1 MEGDL
6 MPFLT
11 MVVVQLG
18 YAGMNIISKLA
29 MDSGMNPFVQ
39 VAYRQ
44 IFATVAIAPFAYF
57 VERKT
62 RPNMTLSIFFQI
74 FLCSI
79 LGVTVNQITYFVG
92 LKNSTPTIACA
103 LSNINPAVTFIMAL
117 PFGLEKLGLKSKAG
131 QAKVFGTLVCV
142 GGAILVSFYHGPIVN
157 IGQSSIHW
165 KYAETTTS
173 SASPTAHLNFILGP
187 FLLLVSA
194 ISWAAWLIIQTR
206 VSQKYGCP
214 YSSSALMCLMASVQC
229 VIVAFCFDHTLSAWS
244 LRSSIRIV
252 SSIYSGIV
260 CSALA
265 FGLMSWCIERK
276 GPLYVS
282 MFSPLLLVIVAIL
295 SWALLNEKLYAG
307 TLVGSSLIVLG
318 LYGVLWGKKREMIN
332 LKDDNGN
339 IQELGGDHEKGNR
352 GVDADYDLESLSTTN
367 VHGHGQHKTEH

>member
-57 VERKT
+57 VER
-62 RPNMTLSIFFQI
+62 I
-74 FLCSI
+74 
-79 LGVTVNQITYFVG
+79 TVNQITYFVG
-92 LKNSTPTIACA
+92 LKNSTPTTACA

-131 QAKVFGTLVCV
+131 QAKVLGTLVCV
-142 GGAILVSFYHGPIVN
+142 GGAILVSFYHGQIVN
-157 IGQSSIHW
+157 IGQSGIHW
-165 KYAETTTS
+165 KYAETTS

-194 ISWAAWLIIQTR
+194 ISWAAWLIVQTR
-206 VSQKYGCP
+206 ISQKYGSP
-214 YSSSALMCLMASVQC
+214 YSSSAIMCLMASVQC
-229 VIVAFCFDHTLSAWS
+229 VIVAICFDHSISAWS

-282 MFSPLLLVIVAIL
+282 VFSPLLLVIVAIL
-295 SWALLNEKLYAG
+295 SWALLDEKLYAG

-318 LYGVLWGKKREMIN
+318 LYGVLWGKKKEMIN
-332 LKDDNGN
+332 LKGDNDN
-339 IQELGGDHEKGNR
+339 IQELGGDHKKGNQN
-352 GVDADYDLESLSTTN
+352 VDADYDLESLSSAN
-367 VHGHGQHKTEH
+367 IHEHKTGH